1 MFCPFKE
8 SGCHC
13 AARKIMAKAES
24 RASERFFPFVRVVCF
39 FDKDANFYFLRV
51 PNTPLVRGFAC
62 LGSLLAARSQDLRE
76 LACLSLFRGSSC
88 S

>member
-39 FDKDANFYFLRV
+39 FDKDANFYFFRV
-51 PNTPLVRGFAC
+51 PNAPSV
-62 LGSLLAARSQDLRE
+62 
-76 LACLSLFRGSSC
+76 
-88 S
+88 